1 MQLRSRQ
8 RWMLYGA
15 ALILTLIAIFQDG
28 EDPSGPVAVAQASI
42 VEAAP
47 APQGPQGIEL
57 ERLQRQSAPVG
68 ETDPFAAR
76 SWRDI
81 EMEEQR
87 RNAPPAPPPKPQAPP
102 LPFIYLGRMVEGDQT
117 VIFLSARDRNYVAR
131 VGETLDGV
139 WRVDSIGEQEMSF
152 DYVPLR
158 QKQRLSYASAGG
170 RAAPMRQ
177 NAAPAAEEE
186 EQEKEE

>member
-1 MQLRSRQ
+1 MQLQSRQ
-8 RWMLYGA
+8 RWMLYAA
-15 ALILTLIAIFQDG
+15 ALIFTLIVVFQDG
-28 EDPSGPVAVAQASI
+28 EDPAGPVAMAQASI

-47 APQGPQGIEL
+47 APQAPQGIEL
-57 ERLQRQSAPVG
+57 ERLQRQSAPPG

-76 SWRDI
+76 SWRQL

-87 RNAPPAPPPKPQAPP
+87 RNAPPEPPPKPQAPP
-102 LPFIYLGRMVEGDQT
+102 LPFTYLGKMVEGDQT

-139 WRVDSIGEQEMSF
+139 WRVESIGEQDMSF

-158 QKQRLSYASAGG
+158 MKQRLSFASAGG
-170 RAAPMRQ
+170 HAAPMRS
-177 NAAPAAEEE
+177 APAPAAEEE
-186 EQEKEE
+186 QDEE